1 MSKENDIFCPSLP
14 FSWNSINCALVKV
27 GLFVGH
33 VSTVQY
39 FPSIESTFLEV
50 GVFCGNNIGP

>member
-1 MSKENDIFCPSLP
+1 MSKENDIFCPSLS

-27 GLFVGH
+27 DFVGH
-33 VSTVQY
+33 VSTVRY
-39 FPSIESTFLEV
+39 FPSIESMFLEV